1 MKICIVSHFAYGAL
15 SGGDSGH
22 IGGVERQT
30 ALLARWLAGRG
41 HDVGMVTWDEGQR
54 DGSVVDGV
62 RVYRTCRREEGIPG
76 LRFLV
81 PRWSALNAALRRADA
96 QVYYQNCG
104 EYVTGQV
111 ALWCRAHRRK
121 FVYSVASDPD
131 CMPSLPLMKTRRERV
146 LYRYGLR
153 NADRVVAQTRNQRR
167 MLEEGFGIGAEVV
180 PMPCPGPGGE
190 EFVPPVPPSGGN
202 GRVLWIG
209 RIDRVKRPDR
219 FLDVVEACPEL
230 RFDLVGPA
238 GDAPYSREILERAGR
253 CHNLRVR
260 GAVPRGEV
268 AAHFRNAACLCS
280 TSDVEGFP
288 NTFLEAW
295 SHGVPVVSTIDPDGL
310 ILGKGLGAVAR
321 TVPELAAALREVA
334 SSPERWVG
342 MSVRSRR
349 YFLETHHVPVVMPRM
364 ERILLETASPDP
376 GVGIVR
382 DPAAGPPSLRPFP
395 YPFRAMMAVCS
406 DLDGTPDEASYLET
420 IRFLNGTGDT
430 AMGPGLGLEAGNTI
444 YFDMPAG
451 SFSYWNAG
459 EAARERIRELI
470 RSGHI
475 DCLHSFGDGATTRA
489 HAEKALAELERH
501 GCALKVWV
509 DHGTAPT
516 NFGRDIMKGSGD
528 VPGAEAYHADLTFR
542 HGVRY
547 VWMGRVTSVV
557 GQGVPRRWG
566 GLFDAARPLAS
577 GKTLLKEG
585 AKGLLAGTVG
595 GKYAMHAGN
604 GLLRDATL
612 RDGRRA
618 LEFIRCDPYPGGI
631 SARDTADGLGEVLT
645 SRVLDLLEERGGSC
659 ILYTHL
665 GKARDRGRPLRGEA
679 AAALRKLA
687 ERARDG
693 RILLATTR
701 RLLDY
706 AFARRT
712 LRLRKERVGE
722 WTHVYAEGPAGGE
735 AAAPDGLTVYVR
747 DPERTRLFIDGAEV
761 AGLRRNP
768 PDETGNRSVSAPWVP
783 LRMPGT

>member
-1 MKICIVSHFAYGAL
+1 M
-15 SGGDSGH
+15 
-22 IGGVERQT
+22 
-30 ALLARWLAGRG
+30 
-41 HDVGMVTWDEGQR
+41 
-54 DGSVVDGV
+54 
-62 RVYRTCRREEGIPG
+62 
-76 LRFLV
+76 
-81 PRWSALNAALRRADA
+81 
-96 QVYYQNCG
+96 
-104 EYVTGQV
+104 
-111 ALWCRAHRRK
+111 
-121 FVYSVASDPD
+121 
-131 CMPSLPLMKTRRERV
+131 
-146 LYRYGLR
+146 
-153 NADRVVAQTRNQRR
+153 
-167 MLEEGFGIGAEVV
+167 
-180 PMPCPGPGGE
+180 
-190 EFVPPVPPSGGN
+190 
-202 GRVLWIG
+202 
-209 RIDRVKRPDR
+209 
-219 FLDVVEACPEL
+219 
-230 RFDLVGPA
+230 
-238 GDAPYSREILERAGR
+238 
-253 CHNLRVR
+253 
-260 GAVPRGEV
+260 
-268 AAHFRNAACLCS
+268 
-280 TSDVEGFP
+280 
-288 NTFLEAW
+288 
-295 SHGVPVVSTIDPDGL
+295 
-310 ILGKGLGAVAR
+310 GAVAR

-451 SFSYWNAG
+451 AFHIGTPGMRRGKGSASS
-459 EAARERIRELI
+459 
-470 RSGHI
+470 SGRGT
-475 DCLHSFGDGATTRA
+475 STASTPSGRGDTRA
-489 HAEKALAELERH
+489 HRKRRGGAGRH

-516 NFGRDIMKGSGD
+516 NFGRDIMKGAGD

-585 AKGLLAGTVG
+585 AKGRLAGTVG

-712 LRLRKERVGE
+712 LRLREERVGE